1 MMAQCVLFFVLSDFA
16 NAYSTKVTR
25 AGAKLTEMEKNLSM
39 AQLQEFEREL
49 EMKDKMIAELQM
61 RIREM
66 ENRTSLIES
75 SRDKSINHKKMMSK
89 MQDHITKML
98 KPWDCKA
105 EKITTEMMKG
115 VDFAPFTLPG
125 LDEILN
131 DGAGDQKMIPTYG
144 YNPYLGHGAF
154 IYPIASLICTPPGR

>member
-16 NAYSTKVTR
+16 NAYSTRVTR

-49 EMKDKMIAELQM
+49 EMKDKMIAKLEM

-75 SRDKSINHKKMMSK
+75 SRDKPIRPPKTMMNK
-89 MQDHITKML
+89 IQNFLVGT
-98 KPWDCKA
+98 PFDCK
-105 EKITTEMMKG
+105 MKG
-115 VDFAPFTLPG
+115 G
-125 LDEILN
+125 KLDVVCRI
-131 DGAGDQKMIPTYG
+131 
-144 YNPYLGHGAF
+144 
-154 IYPIASLICTPPGR
+154 

>member
-1 MMAQCVLFFVLSDFA
+1 MAQCVLFFVLSDFA

-75 SRDKSINHKKMMSK
+75 SRDKPMSRETMMRN
-89 MQDHITKML
+89 IRNFLRNT
-98 KPWDCKA
+98 PFDCKR
-105 EKITTEMMKG
+105 KRGKLVVMCQI
-115 VDFAPFTLPG
+115 
-125 LDEILN
+125 
-131 DGAGDQKMIPTYG
+131 
-144 YNPYLGHGAF
+144 
-154 IYPIASLICTPPGR
+154 